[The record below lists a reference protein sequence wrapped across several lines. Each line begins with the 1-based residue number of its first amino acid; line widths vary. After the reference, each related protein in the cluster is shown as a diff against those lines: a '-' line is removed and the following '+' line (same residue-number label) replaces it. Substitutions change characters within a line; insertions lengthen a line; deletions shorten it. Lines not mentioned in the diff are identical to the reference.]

1 MKIID
6 YLWEGLH
13 VSILKFIF
21 LWLKIKNVIR
31 FSDNQMERFSKLMN
45 SCLNKLNDDYNAQ
58 KLSVFVLFNLYVI
71 KGELYKYILDTKIL
85 VTFNLQW
92 TGNDT

>member
-1 MKIID
+1 
-6 YLWEGLH
+6 
-13 VSILKFIF
+13 
-21 LWLKIKNVIR
+21 
-31 FSDNQMERFSKLMN
+31 MERFSKLMN

>member
-1 MKIID
+1 
-6 YLWEGLH
+6 
-13 VSILKFIF
+13 
-21 LWLKIKNVIR
+21 
-31 FSDNQMERFSKLMN
+31 MN

-85 VTFNLQW
+85 VTFNLQ
-92 TGNDT
+92 

>member
-1 MKIID
+1 
-6 YLWEGLH
+6 
-13 VSILKFIF
+13 
-21 LWLKIKNVIR
+21 
-31 FSDNQMERFSKLMN
+31 MERFSKLIN